1 MESLLAQFCSVGLAS
16 SWLCRY
22 PDCFS
27 GAPRDS
33 LSCSG
38 DFFFWNNF
46 RFTKKLQRQC
56 RESSCTLIQL
66 PLVLTSYITLL
77 HLSKLSDFHCY
88 DVVIKTKYFIWVWPT
103 FLLMSLFSSRIQIR
117 TLLSFWLPCLL
128 SLLSSV
134 TVSYSLSLFSKS
146 AGQLSC
152 SPPLKL
158 DLCDVFSLFDWS
170 YGFLGKILQR
180 WSASSLQGVN
190 IRRYMTSTCLITGD
204 GNLDHVVKVVSA
216 RVLHWK
222 VTLFPF
228 ILYLLEGSH

>member
-1 MESLLAQFCSVGLAS
+1 MESLLAQFCSVGWAS
-16 SWLCRY
+16 SWLCSY

-66 PLVLTSYITLL
+66 PLVLTSYKTLL
-77 HLSKLSDFHCY
+77 HLSKLSNFHCY
-88 DVVIKTKYFIWVWPT
+88 DIIIETKYFIWVWPT
-103 FLLMSLFSSRIQIR
+103 FPLMSLFSSRIQIR

-152 SPPLKL
+152 RPSLKL
-158 DLCDVFSLFDWS
+158 DLGDVFSLFDWS

-204 GNLDHVVKVVSA
+204 GNLITWLKWC
-216 RVLHWK
+216 LPGFFTGK
-222 VTLFPF
+222 LLFFP
-228 ILYLLEGSH
+228 LYSIC